1 MVQGQ
6 RPLSPH
12 LEVYRPLTGSFTS
25 ILHRAMNAALLGG
38 LVVFTLWLVAVAVGG
53 LMFDWVN
60 GLFHSYIGRVALVG
74 WTFAA
79 IYSAAQWIRHFF
91 WDLGYGFELQTAHIT
106 GRAAVIVSAVLTLA
120 IWFVVIGRGG
130 A

>member
-1 MVQGQ
+1 MSQGQ

-25 ILHRAMNAALLGG
+25 ILHRATNAALFGG
-38 LVVFTLWLVAVAVGG
+38 MFALLLWLVC
-53 LMFDWVN
+53 
-60 GLFHSYIGRVALVG
+60 VALGGEVYELINNVLSSFFGRIALFG
-74 WTFAA
+74 WTFSA

-91 WDLGYGFELQTAHIT
+91 WDLGYGFELETSQRS
-106 GRAAVIVSAVLTLA
+106 GRFALTFAAVATLLVWA
-120 IWFVVIGRGG
+120 SIIAREV